1 MAPRASVRCQATPV
15 RASAGAFVSAA
26 AAAILLATPAHAG
39 VVLAENPGVKKFGDA
54 PAAKTEEPKKAEKK
68 QDGGEVGEGIDVR
81 LVAFPLVT
89 LRMWPLARPR
99 ACPPCRS
106 VEPLPWPSLCP
117 QSLIGAASVL
127 LIPGV
132 SNTVAENGG
141 RLTGGGA
148 KLHARVALVT
158 RPAIPSLLLPLAAIK
173 DSAVLGAGFE
183 VAIKEGQVA
192 SGGARKGNGTMK
204 VKGGAK
210 KGLF

>member
-1 MAPRASVRCQATPV
+1 MFAVSSSVAPRASVRCQATPV

-81 LVAFPLVT
+81 LVAFPL
-89 LRMWPLARPR
+89 
-99 ACPPCRS
+99 
-106 VEPLPWPSLCP
+106 
-117 QSLIGAASVL
+117 SLIGAASVL

-132 SNTVAENGG
+132 SNTVAEN
-141 RLTGGGA
+141 
-148 KLHARVALVT
+148 
-158 RPAIPSLLLPLAAIK
+158 AIK